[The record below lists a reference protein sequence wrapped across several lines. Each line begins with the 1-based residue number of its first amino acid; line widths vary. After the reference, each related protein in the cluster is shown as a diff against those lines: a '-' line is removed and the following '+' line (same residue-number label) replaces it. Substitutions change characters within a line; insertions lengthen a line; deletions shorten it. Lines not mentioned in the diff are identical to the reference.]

1 MVDADL
7 NLPRISTMEI
17 EEDCG
22 VALTRGRAYTVL
34 VRSLVANLIRDSNF
48 FVAFSLFLSFF
59 FSSFYILS
67 LFRILVSPRS
77 IHLCSTL
84 SHNDTRE
91 REIYERRGEM
101 KYRRSAGE
109 KKEGE
114 EKAFSSMTKRM
125 DLQPGESSER
135 SAREG
140 EKRIAEKRRG
150 IFVRKWHGF
159 PGFGISIRNIGRR
172 WLEGGGTAPRN
183 LEFPLVIKSYPL
195 QSGNTRH
202 CRCCGRRE

>member
-1 MVDADL
+1 
-7 NLPRISTMEI
+7 
-17 EEDCG
+17 
-22 VALTRGRAYTVL
+22 
-34 VRSLVANLIRDSNF
+34 
-48 FVAFSLFLSFF
+48 
-59 FSSFYILS
+59 
-67 LFRILVSPRS
+67 
-77 IHLCSTL
+77 
-84 SHNDTRE
+84 
-91 REIYERRGEM
+91 M
-101 KYRRSAGE
+101 KYRRSARE

-202 CRCCGRRE
+202 CRCCGRREQRETERRGGRGQGENEERENFARRREAEGLKEEDGKVHGPVITFHRWYIVISRWE